1 MEIAAI
7 SPPFGFGLFVMKA
20 VAPSGTSMMDVY
32 KASVPIMA
40 LNTAVMFIMIFF
52 PGVVLFLPS
61 LAAVR

>member
-1 MEIAAI
+1 
-7 SPPFGFGLFVMKA
+7 
-20 VAPSGTSMMDVY
+20 MMDVY